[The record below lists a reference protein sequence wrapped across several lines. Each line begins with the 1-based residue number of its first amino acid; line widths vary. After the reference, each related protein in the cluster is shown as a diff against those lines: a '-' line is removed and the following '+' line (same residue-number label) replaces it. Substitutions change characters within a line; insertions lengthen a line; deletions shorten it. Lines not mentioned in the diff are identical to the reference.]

1 MPVCDAE
8 LNFHKLRVFWT
19 IKDVKDDTKRGC
31 ANFKY
36 VARNQHLEEELK
48 YISEL
53 NWILC
58 KSKRE
63 RHAQLRLEVSH
74 TGLQNLPE
82 GHHSFWQIFSEIGA
96 LYCHV
101 FK

>member
-1 MPVCDAE
+1 MFFD
-8 LNFHKLRVFWT
+8 NK
-19 IKDVKDDTKRGC
+19 GC
-31 ANFKY
+31 VRLYNEGMCKFKY

-48 YISEL
+48 YILEL

-58 KSKRE
+58 KGKRE

-82 GHHSFWQIFSEIGA
+82 GHQSFWQIFSFIGDIA
-96 LYCHV
+96 MFADRGILKENSC
-101 FK
+101 

>member
-1 MPVCDAE
+1 MKFSQALC
-8 LNFHKLRVFWT
+8 FST
-19 IKDVKDDTKRGC
+19 IKDVKYDTTRGC
-31 ANFKY
+31 ANSNMSRAIS
-36 VARNQHLEEELK
+36 VVEEELK
-48 YISEL
+48 YILEL

-58 KSKRE
+58 KGKRE

-82 GHHSFWQIFSEIGA
+82 GHQSFWQIFSFIGV

-101 FK
+101 CMQIGAF